1 MPRKKQILYCSRSP
15 SGFENSLLSSLISTE
30 ETKKTDKSRTAASRL
45 YILELSVSFEGLYYC
60 ILRILHN
67 SILSDVVYNVRSGRI
82 KSVM

>member
-1 MPRKKQILYCSRSP
+1 MGFRKLTPFIFNQPRR
-15 SGFENSLLSSLISTE
+15 N
-30 ETKKTDKSRTAASRL
+30 KKTDKSRTAASRL